1 MPEQIQFSRST
12 RLARWGNCVQVGA
25 TWKKVFL
32 GASHYRTKVTEAH
45 FWWERPSLLM
55 IRWKPL
61 RCAAF
66 VTACLDDNGCS
77 VTLINE
83 TPFPYSAICTQAL
96 ALWLAHSHMAGEKLL
111 SPTKGLK
118 MDQLH
123 SSRTLFPRRERER
136 EGGRWMQW
144 RKRYMRIQDFIHIV
158 VNGLP
163 ELFPFCGSL
172 FLLGNRLVI
181 LSPGHSGNVLALSSL
196 L

>member
-1 MPEQIQFSRST
+1 
-12 RLARWGNCVQVGA
+12 
-25 TWKKVFL
+25 
-32 GASHYRTKVTEAH
+32 
-45 FWWERPSLLM
+45 M

-77 VTLINE
+77 VTLINA

-123 SSRTLFPRRERER
+123 SSRTLFPRREREGRR
-136 EGGRWMQW
+136 EVDAVKKEIHENTGFHPHCRQW
-144 RKRYMRIQDFIHIV
+144 LARAI
-158 VNGLP
+158 
-163 ELFPFCGSL
+163 S
-172 FLLGNRLVI
+172 FLWKPISVRQQACYPQSRTLW
-181 LSPGHSGNVLALSSL
+181 
-196 L
+196 